1 MLMVAGVVELV
12 RVAISQFGPAPSL
25 LWDTTESLI
34 GVELL
39 LVRLTDGRANVVPTE
54 PDPVTASVD
63 RIKSG
68 AASVCPAAMHADNR
82 NPSQNE
88 TLSIRSSDWRAW

>member
-1 MLMVAGVVELV
+1 MPGTNPCKFAEMFSVAGVVELV
-12 RVAISQFGPAPSL
+12 RVATSQFGPAPSL

-39 LVRLTDGRANVVPTE
+39 LVRLTDGRVTVVPTE
-54 PDPVTASVD
+54 PDPVTVSVD

-68 AASVCPAAMHADNR
+68 GWSV
-82 NPSQNE
+82 
-88 TLSIRSSDWRAW
+88 